1 MNYPVWQIDFAGGGL
16 LIAIIAIIHVYIAH
30 FAVGGGLFLVMTE
43 LKARREKSQIL
54 MDYLRR
60 HTKFFLLL
68 TLVLGGMT
76 GVGIWFTISVLNPTA
91 TSTLIHLFV
100 FAWAIEWLFFL
111 GEIVSILIYYYAF
124 DRLSPRQHLL
134 IGWLYFAFAWLSL
147 FVINGIVTFML
158 TPGAWLVTGDFWD
171 ALFNPTFWPALFF
184 RSFLA
189 LIIAGLFG
197 FVTATGL
204 KNSEA
209 RLTLV
214 RYSAKWLLAPFL
226 LYLASAW
233 WYRSAL
239 PFELEERI
247 FLMMPGITTFIDLF
261 LYTSPLLVLGGIVMA
276 IRQPARLSQTLAA
289 VMLVIGILHLGAF
302 EFIREGGRK
311 PYIIEQHLY
320 ANSIRVDQV
329 DQVTARG
336 VLLSARWV
344 GHREI
349 TPANRMSAG
358 REIYGLLCLSCH
370 SINGPMRDI
379 RTRTAGLEPG
389 ELELVISTMGRIR
402 DYMPPFVGTADEKQ
416 ALVDFINTL

>member
-1 MNYPVWQIDFAGGGL
+1 MNYPVWPLDFAGGGL

-43 LKARREKSQIL
+43 LKARRENSPPL

-68 TLVLGGMT
+68 TMVLGTTT
-76 GVGIWFTISVLNPTA
+76 GVGIWFTISVLNPAA

-100 FAWAIEWLFFL
+100 FAWAIEWLFFV

-124 DRLSPRQHLL
+124 DRLTPRQHLL

-147 FVINGIVTFML
+147 FVINGIVAFML
-158 TPGAWLVTGDFWD
+158 TPGAWLSNGNFWS

-184 RSFLA
+184 RTFLA

-197 FVTATGL
+197 FVTASRL
-204 KNSEA
+204 QDAEA
-209 RLTLV
+209 RLSLV

-226 LYLASAW
+226 LYMVSAW
-233 WYRSAL
+233 WYRAAL
-239 PFELEERI
+239 SVDLEERI
-247 FLMMPGITTFIDLF
+247 FLMLPGVTPFINLF
-261 LYTSPLLVLGGIVMA
+261 LTTAPLLVLGGIIMA

-289 VMLVIGILHLGAF
+289 LMLVIGLLHFGAF

-311 PYIIEQHLY
+311 PYIIENHLY

-329 DQVTARG
+329 EQVSARG
-336 VLLSARWV
+336 VLQSARWV
-344 GHREI
+344 ENREI
-349 TPANRMSAG
+349 TADNRLAAG
-358 REIYGLLCLSCH
+358 REVYNLLCLSCH
-370 SINGPMRDI
+370 SISGPMRDI

-389 ELELVISTMGRIR
+389 ELELVISTMGKVRT
-402 DYMPPFVGTADEKQ
+402 YMPPFVGTADEKQ
-416 ALVDFINTL
+416 ALVAFLNAL